1 MNKNKEETMKEI
13 KMKLKNEDGK
23 IIIKDIPENLVS
35 NYLMIGWEIVKENKP
50 LVKEN
55 KPNNE

>member
-1 MNKNKEETMKEI
+1 MKEI
-13 KMKLKNEDGK
+13 KMKFKNEEGK

-50 LVKEN
+50 LVKDN

>member
-1 MNKNKEETMKEI
+1 MKEV
-13 KMKLKNEDGK
+13 KMRIKNEEGK
-23 IIIKDIPENLVS
+23 FIEKHIPENLVS

-50 LVKEN
+50 LAKDN